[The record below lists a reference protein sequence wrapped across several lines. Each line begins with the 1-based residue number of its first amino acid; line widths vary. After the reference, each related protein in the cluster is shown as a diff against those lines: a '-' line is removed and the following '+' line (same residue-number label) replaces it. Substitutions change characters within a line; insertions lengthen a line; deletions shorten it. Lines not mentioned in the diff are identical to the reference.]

1 MAFKETSAACTAP
14 YDHDGVSQSFDKDIT
29 RTGSKVK
36 KKALLPPLSLMKP
49 TVSAA
54 FVTTPLYSCTPVL
67 DSIPSDR
74 PISVV
79 ELPPL
84 VAKVGP
90 GRATYDTK
98 WTKGPRLLASALG
111 TDIPIRTAVGMTAQS
126 LTRKDESIK
135 VTACYNKK
143 INTVNNGKAAKP
155 NKVPLTATEVL
166 HIFAKKRDLGE
177 LLLYYL
183 KEVEGD
189 SYRPYDLQV
198 VHSSEAGSEHY
209 IFTPN
214 SVLHVT
220 ERGFGG
226 IVSLAEWFRESVLW
240 TALQEIPFFRDFR
253 LQKAFTW
260 WHKSVRKIIFH
271 RRCQSLQNRLVI
283 AVPQFRNALLMFNRI
298 IEDVKGKHLLPQE
311 EIKTY
316 TMLEFKH
323 VLKDMNQEGFEILKQ
338 LSKFRFSILNKVR
351 DDCYKTQQEL
361 ELHMEYSKKPT
372 KCSEPIHLH
381 LAHQQDLKKE
391 LAQSESV
398 LKKLGKFVGLINQ
411 MTLQSLVTVTKQ
423 DAISFLN
430 HVLKRKKSEQG
441 CLFHT
446 KLCFGANTHL
456 AVDPP
461 VHLYQGALSEALLT
475 VGESIIQGN
484 RVHGCNYPLTR
495 GQLEWQISINDV
507 AKQVDKEQA
516 KIMQEAEIEILQLC
530 ESYSWLLDINL
541 FTSQWSQASLES
553 MKGQSSLLYE
563 ELIKKLRHW
572 TDRICT
578 FPSSVSTSNNLFIIQ
593 CTCIKE
599 NLVQQLRCIEEDV
612 LGQLVEQIKLLSESL
627 ISDLEGAAAEFK
639 AEPRDLH
646 DLSQYAL
653 KVRESVKMLA
663 DTQKRMEYI
672 HSLQDTV
679 CMNFRKMTDQ
689 EVTLEEKMLAMWDCF
704 ILLLK
709 QADSIV
715 CNQLPTMSHALDTMF
730 SFLVCD
736 LKNKVSKATSGPFLD
751 PTQSAEEI
759 VFTLNPMCEHVHNLN
774 AKLEQ
779 VSRTSQNLQEHPMD
793 MSILTTDIKK
803 FEARKELWELIAM
816 CKTWMEQW
824 KSLPFSEVV
833 VSQAQEKITQWKHQ
847 ALSLADMIPTN
858 DAVLQETLGLLE
870 SLSHQLSAMA
880 PLQSTTLKTKHWK
893 AIFKGMGLMYDPE
906 KMVMVADLM
915 SAQTEVDQKLITKI
929 CRAAKA
935 ESNMDQTFLKL
946 KQGWEARLF
955 QLDIFSPSVSQQCEP
970 HHESTEKEK
979 HREGRN
985 PNLVSASQPSPGD
998 VRFTII
1004 GLGLHIAEIENDLMT
1019 LSTMLKSPH
1028 AVECKRQMEE
1038 WMQSLQDLGKVLNL
1052 FNRYQQIWAFLTKMF
1067 HETSFCLQRVHL
1079 QEQFQPVDETFKE
1092 MMQSLSSDPH
1102 MLGFVHHKKEND
1114 RFHGKNLCQ
1123 ILIDGLS
1130 TMEAISINMTDQL
1143 DTLLVQFP
1151 RLWFLSDREVI
1162 QLLTFHPTPVMLQPF
1177 VRKCFK
1183 GVCCLEVDCG
1193 KPSNTQDIQSCGST
1207 VKMHRQMKV
1216 LGFFGSLQEHVTFL
1230 SPLKPNTNTLSWLC
1244 VFEKQ
1249 LKLAM
1254 VQLMKECAFVQSQL
1268 EPFSQDLAC
1277 DKNVSDKPSQIPDRR
1292 RIALPELDLLSEYPL
1307 QCLLVTEE
1315 VVWCTAVL
1323 QAFQESSPV
1332 KLRSIKA
1339 RNSAKL
1345 ENLGCSIRDGV
1356 KGAKSECL
1364 VSRYMMIC
1372 LRALVQMTMNHAQQ
1386 LSKLMEIQH
1395 VPLESSFEWL
1405 SLMKYKIS
1413 EDTNL
1418 KSSTDPTCFIDVLG
1432 HQLPYDYEYFGPEDW
1447 EMVHTQSTDRAILGI
1462 LLVLT
1467 SYRCGFM
1474 SGPSMAGKTKTV
1486 VHLGKALGRQV
1497 VNIQCSPDMRPV
1509 VVQRMLIGALQT
1521 GAWLLLDSVDSL
1533 KQEVLS
1539 ILGQHLEDIHQS
1551 FSMSTRNQNQN
1562 VNEEPK
1568 ERPVDFKNVVDQ
1580 ERNMV
1585 LAGKSISARLS
1596 YGCVLISSKG
1606 YPSEVPESL
1615 RYVTRPIALTH
1626 PDYRIIAEVMLT
1638 SIGFSEARSLS
1649 RHLVSLIS
1657 LAKDS
1662 NCLPDFITDDQSCY
1676 LVVLQRIIS
1685 ASEMHLQ
1692 QSVRQREMSD
1702 EARRL
1707 AAKQPDLISAQN
1719 VIGNIV
1725 EKNKKE
1731 TTMTPKFHNSHL
1743 SVIQGLMEE
1752 TAVVKAILSI
1762 VLPFLYEQKKAS
1774 KFFAIFKDTFPIVS
1788 QFPFFQLYIEE
1799 EEKNHLKDV
1808 VTEELQ
1814 RQGLQSYTETICNA
1828 LTLYQTIKYS
1838 QAVML
1843 LGPSGSGKTTC
1854 YSALAGALN
1863 FLASNARFEKDNLIE
1878 RDTPLAQPKTPDL
1891 TWNSVDTVVLFPNA
1905 MSHEELFGFFCDKRG
1920 WQDGAVSKVL
1930 RDSQQSEQKCTSC
1943 KNDKSDHMPIMKW
1956 LVMDGE
1962 PLRQPGWLDNLTTLC
1977 RPENPFMCL
1986 PSCETLLSQS
1996 HLKLLMETN
2005 KLCDASPS
2013 AVTCCSLVYFTGTD
2027 LWKAVWKTEMDAL
2040 SWEHKLDQKT
2050 LTFWNR
2056 LAEDLF
2062 SSTLSCLKEKHITSA
2077 IHYEGESSH
2086 VDGLQEIMSFFRV
2099 IHALLQHFG
2108 MELRKTES
2116 LPKKEKTDVVLN
2128 KTSTG
2133 CHTKQDL
2140 LARNLFLVAFI
2151 WGFSGHLHPR
2161 YWPQFDLLIRQALF
2175 SCRYKI
2181 MVPDEES
2188 VFEHFFNI
2196 ESKICPTNSMLTSV
2210 ITPKYVRYTFLLNLM
2225 LEANQPVL
2233 LAGEVGSGK
2242 TTVCKTLLSY
2252 DKPHISL
2259 PASPLLSSRDLRTLM
2274 DNIRYEK
2281 NPKNTKCSMIRQPR
2295 LLLFVDDL
2303 HEACDVF
2310 GKTSAALETL
2320 RQSVSTGEILI
2331 YDTYHFKLLSSRCI
2345 SYMATCCVFGSGNHQ
2360 SNVISSRLSRL
2371 FSIFVLPNLTMDV
2384 VFSIH
2389 SSRLKTWLKEMPL
2402 VSCEDMAHCII
2413 TATKNLYDAV
2423 CEQFQP
2429 TAQRPH
2435 FIFSQHDLQKVF
2447 LGMCLWQPNSLNT
2460 STMQEKENSLQDFPP
2475 VLSGPATLSLN
2486 IAHLWMHECM
2496 RTFSDRLCSE
2506 GECKSLVSLISIT
2519 ATTHYGIF
2527 LIDEVQ
2533 PANSDYPATTE
2544 SLSIQ
2549 TVPVDTAVPCKS
2561 MGHSVD
2567 ISDLLQEPMPAG
2579 QSDLNKCHTWT
2590 EPAPLS
2596 EENHSKQ
2603 AILKPLILQYMEE
2616 KVAKLVFVPELSE
2629 VLTSVNHNFSCFYQD
2644 QDLEFLQQ
2652 ELCAHI
2658 DREEEYNEQKVVN
2671 DYNVATRCILH
2682 RQRLNQLLHILRV
2695 LFIPGGHG
2703 LLIGSERGTGRK
2715 TTVRLAAYLMGYQ
2728 LMEVH
2733 PGNEN
2738 KLHDIL
2744 KEARNQ
2750 ARIKGVNVIILAHEG
2765 ISLSVRNELLV
2776 AMAHR
2781 TYPALSTDE
2790 ELRNL
2795 VSRVTAVMNSR
2806 RYVMDSWNFEKFLS
2820 QIHRNVHVFLLL
2832 PLTMPVNIETPA
2844 DKEIHA
2850 WNAQLTK
2857 ALSCSCCVEVYQPW
2871 SNQSLV
2877 EGAAHCLKACLHK
2890 REGERSEVSLPVAM
2904 AGIHQSACHYAS
2916 VHLTSQPFSPQTYME
2931 FIAHFAYLSKHMHKQ
2946 QQSQAN
2952 RVATALSH
2960 LDGIRNAAVVYKNDF
2975 LRLQEAVA
2983 MAQQHEK
2990 ELLGDIDFQMRRLKE
3005 CVEEENKLCNMEEKM
3020 IPVLLSGLKIQN
3032 CLDPSDLEE
3041 VRHYRDPPDGVVK
3054 IMDAI
3059 CLLFNHPPGWETA
3072 RQLFGQPNFYQE
3084 LEYFDHYSLT
3094 NEQLQQLG
3102 QIVHSPQF
3110 MPESVRE
3117 VSKACE
3123 SLCQWVQAVYE
3134 CCCMQH
3140 QLLVKQQFKEEARK
3154 KLYQATQD
3162 KKDAY
3167 HRLEYFKHQLQSV
3180 EEKLE
3185 EQILELHTAEQ
3196 SERDATN
3203 AAGLLDMHMRDW
3215 RIAAQELELN
3225 NQTLLGDALILAA
3238 VISYLGPFGPDTRTE
3253 LLSKWR
3259 ELCQSGSIEINPK
3272 DLRTSLFAHS
3282 DTESSHPPPGFPIT
3296 VSANLQLPVGRAL
3309 GVSQDA
3315 PSNRMVVKL
3324 LLWGCSRPW
3333 AQRWPLLAD
3342 TQQHQDISSQRL
3354 CIPGDNANLE
3364 KETECGMVICADD
3377 PELLDKLDQAAVKGL
3392 RVMVTHMER
3401 AVPTPQFLD
3410 RLARPSSGCCSQWF
3424 QSHIPPDI
3432 SHPNFCLFLCTNLPV
3447 KMLSDEIHPSI
3458 LAQVGVVDLSLSSEV
3473 IQELMLTQLLQSEC
3487 EELLSQQL
3495 RLKNDKQLLQK
3506 KLVSEEEALMDYI
3519 VQSDTSLLQDSD
3531 FLPRAA
3537 ACQEAMKNLQ
3547 AEIQQLSDE
3556 LEYHKSLLA
3565 VPRQLMR
3572 LAADLYQSLLGVSRL
3587 SPAYYFSLHGFITVM
3602 QEAFLMKDR
3611 PLVPYTILKMPKEVK
3626 AEVTNRMVTQMLL
3639 QYRPLLFKSHV
3650 AVLKLLVS
3658 LTRLQHNQLCSET
3671 ERVAFIRGFQ
3681 DIKHPLTHIKPC
3693 LLPPTLSPSTSAL
3706 PCWIPSH
3713 IHQEL
3718 LCLEKMPDFGG
3729 LIASLSAFQTQWQ
3742 EYLRFPSSTVAGAI
3756 PCCSHSHLS
3765 VLQRALLWKTVNP
3778 DCLEGLAEAMAAHH
3792 SFLPGQRG
3800 GTEAP
3805 YSGNPKALLQVL
3817 VKHKG
3822 PIILTLPSPS
3832 GDKSTNIQPLYL
3844 INTLAHCVA
3853 GTKQVQVKVIS
3864 LGALCDRDM
3873 ILSMLEKAVH
3883 EGHWLVFNNC
3893 HLFEQWDD
3901 KVVGRLRW
3909 LISSLRDNQ
3918 SLSHPCFQL
3927 WFITQEYKSCSI
3939 PAAIRLC
3946 AFPLVCDSPWDLKD
3960 ELSSSFREV
3969 VSIVQRKSQ
3978 WDVTADNKE
3987 LLLRCAIFHSV
3998 LLQRQSY
4005 KYLGQGRI
4013 YSWGQDDLL
4022 ALIDAHFSVANHC
4035 HDRFQALHYI
4045 AVNLVHGGHVLD
4057 SADFKVLESVAE
4069 TCFSRASPLLGSGP
4083 HILSDIII
4091 KPGDFDLSELLQ
4103 VLEKNSA
4110 NINEPLMQGFSGE
4123 IAAERIKINSQNLNI
4138 QLQASQTPLG
4148 SVRTLCPQLNPSAS
4162 LPAYNQAR
4170 DRLQTLK
4177 RYLTHKNKSMDS
4189 NAEAVSPSPLRDFLQ
4204 TELDDLIDLVHLLLS
4219 QLQHPVQYNTSTFAS
4234 LLELTDLSFL
4244 ERRAEL
4250 LSAYLLHLNTSDPP
4264 GAYRL
4269 SAFKNARGFLA
4280 AVMREA
4286 TLVNRKNCSDI
4297 VLHFQVL
4304 SDSTYP
4310 ASLPLDAVYLCGLEL
4325 SGASW
4330 DTQLGALQDTASPQP
4345 GSLPLVCVK
4354 AQVRSTNIAR
4364 NTSSDKSSPLKDA
4377 QVTQT
4382 SASNARQLPLYDCPL
4397 YLDRDRK
4404 RGNWGLADV
4413 NIITMVPLHSKLN
4426 PVLCNLRRV
4435 RVVSML

>member
-1 MAFKETSAACTAP
+1 M
-14 YDHDGVSQSFDKDIT
+14 
-29 RTGSKVK
+29 
-36 KKALLPPLSLMKP
+36 ALLKLSPLTDL
-49 TVSAA
+49 
-54 FVTTPLYSCTPVL
+54 
-67 DSIPSDR
+67 
-74 PISVV
+74 SVV
-79 ELPPL
+79 ELPRL
-84 VAKVGP
+84 VAKAGP

-98 WTKGPRLLASALG
+98 WTKGPRLMASALG
-111 TDIPIRTAVGMTAQS
+111 TDIPIRSAVGMTTQS
-126 LTRKDESIK
+126 LTRKDESIT

-143 INTVNNGKAAKP
+143 INTVNNGKATKP

-177 LLLYYL
+177 LVLYYL
-183 KEVEGD
+183 KEVDGD
-189 SYRPYDLQV
+189 SYRPYDLQT

-209 IFTPN
+209 IFSPN

-240 TALQEIPFFRDFR
+240 TALQEKPFFRDFR

-260 WHKSVRKIIFH
+260 WQKSVRKIIFH
-271 RRCQSLQNRLVI
+271 RRCQSLQCRLVI
-283 AVPQFRNALLMFNRI
+283 AVPQFRNALLMFNRM
-298 IEDVKGKHLLPQE
+298 IEEVKGKHLLPQE
-311 EIKTY
+311 ETKTY
-316 TMLEFKH
+316 TLQEFKH

-338 LSKFRFSILNKVR
+338 LSQYRSSILKKVR

-372 KCSEPIHLH
+372 KCYEPIHLH

-398 LKKLGKFVGLINQ
+398 LKKLGNFVGVINQ
-411 MTLQSLVTVTKQ
+411 MTLQSLVTRQ
-423 DAISFLN
+423 
-430 HVLKRKKSEQG
+430 KSEQG

-446 KLCFGANTHL
+446 KLCFGANSHL

-461 VHLYQGALSEALLT
+461 IHLYQGAVSEALLT
-475 VGESIIQGN
+475 VGESIIQMCDHCGFFLESNSSVFTSGLAQDLTSDSSHTEYTTENKNDDGTSVCRMFCCRQCLRDLPFRLPMAQGN
-484 RVHGCNYPLTR
+484 RMQGCYYPLTR

-507 AKQVDKEQA
+507 TKQVEKEQA
-516 KIMQEAEIEILQLC
+516 KIMQEAELEILQLC
-530 ESYSWLLDINL
+530 ESYSWLVDINL
-541 FTSQWSQASLES
+541 FTNQWSQVSLES
-553 MKGQSSLLYE
+553 LKGQSSSLYE
-563 ELIKKLRHW
+563 ELINKLRHW
-572 TDRICT
+572 TERICT
-578 FPSSVSTSNNLFIIQ
+578 FPASVSTSNNLFIIQ

-599 NLVQQLRCIEEDV
+599 NFGQQLRCIEEDV

-646 DLSQYAL
+646 DLSKYAL

-663 DTQKRMEYI
+663 DTQKRLEYI

-679 CMNFRKMTDQ
+679 CMNFRKMTEQ
-689 EVTLEEKMLAMWDCF
+689 EVTLKE
-704 ILLLK
+704 K

-730 SFLVCD
+730 SFLVGD
-736 LKNKVSKATSGPFLD
+736 LKNNVSKATSGPFLD
-751 PTQSAEEI
+751 PTQNAKEI
-759 VFTLNPMCEHVHNLN
+759 VFSLNPMCEHVHNLN
-774 AKLEQ
+774 AKLEKI
-779 VSRTSQNLQEHPMD
+779 SRTSQNLQEHPMD
-793 MSILTTDIKK
+793 MSILTPDIKK
-803 FEARKELWELIAM
+803 VEARKELWELIAM

-824 KSLPFSEVV
+824 KSLPFSEFV
-833 VSQAQEKITQWKHQ
+833 VSQAQEKTTQWKDQ
-847 ALSLADMIPTN
+847 ALSLAGIIATN
-858 DAVLQETLGLLE
+858 DAVLQEMLGLLE
-870 SLSHQLSAMA
+870 SLSPQLAAMA
-880 PLQSTTLKTKHWK
+880 QLQS
-893 AIFKGMGLMYDPE
+893 MGLMYDPE
-906 KMVMVADLM
+906 KKVMVADLM
-915 SAQTEVDQKLITKI
+915 SKQTEVDQKLITK
-929 CRAAKA
+929 
-935 ESNMDQTFLKL
+935 L
-946 KQGWEARLF
+946 
-955 QLDIFSPSVSQQCEP
+955 
-970 HHESTEKEK
+970 
-979 HREGRN
+979 
-985 PNLVSASQPSPGD
+985 
-998 VRFTII
+998 
-1004 GLGLHIAEIENDLMT
+1004 
-1019 LSTMLKSPH
+1019 
-1028 AVECKRQMEE
+1028 
-1038 WMQSLQDLGKVLNL
+1038 
-1052 FNRYQQIWAFLTKMF
+1052 
-1067 HETSFCLQRVHL
+1067 
-1079 QEQFQPVDETFKE
+1079 EQFQPVDETFKE

-1102 MLGFVHHKKEND
+1102 MLSFVHPKKEND

-1130 TMEAISINMTDQL
+1130 TMEAISIKLTDQL

-1162 QLLTFHPTPVMLQPF
+1162 QLLSFHPTPVMLQPF

-1183 GVCCLEVDCG
+1183 GVCWLDVDCG
-1193 KPSNTQDIQSCGST
+1193 KPSNTHDMQNCGAT
-1207 VKMHRQMKV
+1207 VKRHRQMKV

-1230 SPLKPNTNTLSWLC
+1230 SPLEPNISALAWLC

-1268 EPFSQDLAC
+1268 KPFSQDLAC
-1277 DKNVSDKPSQIPDRR
+1277 DKKGADNQSQIPDRR
-1292 RIALPELDLLSEYPL
+1292 RIVLPELDLLSEYPL
-1307 QCLLVTEE
+1307 QCLLVTKE

-1339 RNSAKL
+1339 HNSATL
-1345 ENLGCSIRDGV
+1345 EKLGCSIRDGV
-1356 KGAKSECL
+1356 KGAKRECL

-1372 LRALVQMTMNHAQQ
+1372 LRALVQITMNHAQQ

-1405 SLMKYKIS
+1405 SLMKYQIS

-1418 KSSTDPTCFIDVLG
+1418 KSNTDPTCFIDVLG
-1432 HQLPYDYEYFGPEDW
+1432 HRLPYDYEYFGPEDW

-1467 SYRCGFM
+1467 SYRCGFV
-1474 SGPSMAGKTKTV
+1474 SGPSMAGKKKTV

-1509 VVQRMLIGALQT
+1509 VVQRMLFGALQT
-1521 GAWLLLDSVDSL
+1521 GALLLLDSVDSL

-1539 ILGQHLEDIHQS
+1539 ILGQHLEDIYQS
-1551 FSMSTRNQNQN
+1551 FSMSTRNQNQI

-1568 ERPVDFKNVVDQ
+1568 ERPVVFKNIVDS
-1580 ERNMV
+1580 ECHMV
-1585 LAGKSISARLS
+1585 LAGKSISARLN

-1626 PDYRIIAEVMLT
+1626 PDYRLIAEVMLT

-1662 NCLPDFITDDQSCY
+1662 NCLPDFITDDQSRY

-1685 ASEMHLQ
+1685 ASEIHLQ
-1692 QSVRQREMSD
+1692 QSVRQREVSD

-1707 AAKQPDLISAQN
+1707 AAKQPDLTSAQN
-1719 VIGNIV
+1719 VFGNVV

-1731 TTMTPKFHNSHL
+1731 TKTTPKFHNSHL

-1774 KFFAIFKDTFPIVS
+1774 KFYVIFKETFPIVS

-1808 VTEELQ
+1808 VTEQLQ
-1814 RQGLQSYTETICNA
+1814 RQGLQSYTEMICNA
-1828 LTLYQTIKYS
+1828 LTLYQKIKYS

-1863 FLASNARFEKDNLIE
+1863 CLASNAKFDSDILIE

-1930 RDSQQSEQKCTSC
+1930 RDSQQSELKCTSC

-1962 PLRQPGWLDNLTTLC
+1962 PLWQPGWLDYLTTLC
-1977 RPENPFMCL
+1977 SPENPFLCL
-1986 PSCETLLSQS
+1986 PSCETLPSQS

-2005 KLCDASPS
+2005 NLCDASPS
-2013 AVTCCSLVYFTGTD
+2013 AVTRCSLVYFTGTD
-2027 LWKAVWKTEMDAL
+2027 LWKAVWKSEMDAL
-2040 SWEHKLDQKT
+2040 SLEHKLDQKT
-2050 LTFWNR
+2050 LTFWTR

-2062 SSTLSCLKEKHITSA
+2062 SSTLDCLREKDITSA
-2077 IHYEGESSH
+2077 IHDKGGSSKNP

-2108 MELRKTES
+2108 MELGKTEA
-2116 LPKKEKTDVVLN
+2116 LPNKDKTDMKLN
-2128 KTSTG
+2128 RTSLG

-2140 LARNLFLVAFI
+2140 LARNLFLVAYV

-2161 YWPQFDLLIRQALF
+2161 YWPQFDLLSRQVLF

-2181 MVPDEES
+2181 VVPDEES

-2242 TTVCKTLLSY
+2242 TTLCKTLLSY

-2274 DNIRYEK
+2274 DNISYEK
-2281 NPKNTKCSMIRQPR
+2281 NPKNTKGSTIRQPR

-2320 RQSVSTGEILI
+2320 RQSMSTGEIL
-2331 YDTYHFKLLSSRCI
+2331 TYETHYFKLLSSRCI
-2345 SYMATCCVFGSGNHQ
+2345 TYMATCCVFGSGNHQ

-2384 VFSIH
+2384 IFSIH
-2389 SSRLKTWLKEMPL
+2389 SPRLKTWLKEMPL
-2402 VSCEDMAHCII
+2402 NQTCEDMAHCII

-2435 FIFSQHDLQKVF
+2435 FIFSHHDLQKVF
-2447 LGMCLWQPNSLNT
+2447 LGMCLWQPRAPNT
-2460 STMQEKENSLQDFPP
+2460 STMQEKENWLPDFPP
-2475 VLSGPATLSLN
+2475 FLSGPATLSLN

-2506 GECKSLVSLISIT
+2506 DECKSLVSLISMT

-2527 LIDEVQ
+2527 LIDEAQ
-2533 PANSDYPATTE
+2533 PASSDYPATTE

-2549 TVPVDTAVPCKS
+2549 TVPVDTAVTCKPK
-2561 MGHSVD
+2561 GQSVD
-2567 ISDLLQEPMPAG
+2567 ISDLQEPMPAG
-2579 QSDLNKCHTWT
+2579 QSDLKKCHTLT

-2596 EENHSKQ
+2596 EGNHSKQ
-2603 AILKPLILQYMEE
+2603 AILKPLILQYMED
-2616 KVAKLVFVPELSE
+2616 KVAKLVFGPELSE
-2629 VLTSVNHNFSCFYQD
+2629 ALTSVNHNFSCFYQD
-2644 QDLEFLQQ
+2644 QDLDLLQQ

-2671 DYNVATRCILH
+2671 DYDVATRCILH

-2695 LFIPGGHG
+2695 FLISGGHG

-2738 KLHDIL
+2738 KLHEIL

-2750 ARIKGVNVIILAHEG
+2750 ARMEGVNVIILAHEG
-2765 ISLSVRNELLV
+2765 ISLSVRKELLV

-2781 TYPALSTDE
+2781 TYPGLNTDE

-2795 VSRVTAVMNSR
+2795 VSRVTAVKNSR

-2832 PLTMPVNIETPA
+2832 PLTMPVNSETPA
-2844 DKEIHA
+2844 HKEIHA

-2890 REGERSEVSLPVAM
+2890 REGERPEVSLSVAM

-2931 FIAHFAYLSKHMHKQ
+2931 FIAHFGYLSKHMHKQ

-2952 RVATALSH
+2952 RVAIALSY
-2960 LDGIRNAAVVYKNDF
+2960 LDGIRNAAVEYKKDF

-2990 ELLGDIDFQMRRLKE
+2990 ELLGAIDYQMRRLEEAQKT

-3059 CLLFNHPPGWETA
+3059 CLLFNRPPGWETA
-3072 RQLFGQPNFYQE
+3072 KQLFGQPNFFQE
-3084 LEYFDHYSLT
+3084 LEFFDRYSLT

-3102 QIVHSPQF
+3102 QIVDSPEF

-3134 CCCMQH
+3134 CCRMQH
-3140 QLLVKQQFKEEARK
+3140 LLLVKQQFKEEARK
-3154 KLYQATQD
+3154 RLYQAIQD
-3162 KKDAY
+3162 KKDAC

-3180 EEKLE
+3180 KEKLE
-3185 EQILELHTAEQ
+3185 EQILELHTAER
-3196 SERDATN
+3196 SEREATE
-3203 AAGLLDMHMRDW
+3203 AAGLLEMHMRDW
-3215 RIAAQELELN
+3215 RAAAQELELN
-3225 NQTLLGDALILAA
+3225 NQSLLGDALIMAA

-3272 DLRTSLFAHS
+3272 DLRTSLFTHS
-3282 DTESSHPPPGFPIT
+3282 DTEPSHPPPGFPIT
-3296 VSANLQLPVGRAL
+3296 VSANMQLPVGRAL
-3309 GVSQDA
+3309 GINHDA
-3315 PSNRMVVKL
+3315 PLNRMVVKL

-3333 AQRWPLLAD
+3333 TQRWPLLAD
-3342 TQQHQDISSQRL
+3342 TQQHQDISSQSL
-3354 CIPGDNANLE
+3354 CLPGDNANLE
-3364 KETECGMVICADD
+3364 KETECGIVVCADD

-3410 RLARPSSGCCSQWF
+3410 RLTCPARCCSQWF
-3424 QSHIPPDI
+3424 KGHIQP
-3432 SHPNFCLFLCTNLPV
+3432 SHPEFCLFLCTNLPV

-3458 LAQVGVVDLSLSSEV
+3458 LAQVGVVDLSLSSEE

-3495 RLKNDKQLLQK
+3495 QLQNDKQLLQK

-3537 ACQEAMKNLQ
+3537 AGQEAMKNLQ

-3611 PLVPYTILKMPKEVK
+3611 PLVPYTILKMPKEVI
-3626 AEVTNRMVTQMLL
+3626 AEVTNRMVTQLLL

-3671 ERVAFIRGFQ
+3671 ERMAFIRGFQ
-3681 DIKHPLTHIKPC
+3681 DIKHPLTHITPC
-3693 LLPPTLSPSTSAL
+3693 LLPPTLSPSTNAL
-3706 PCWIPSH
+3706 PSWIPSH
-3713 IHQEL
+3713 IHPEL
-3718 LCLEKMPDFGG
+3718 LCLEKMPGFSG
-3729 LIASLSAFQTQWQ
+3729 LIASLAAFPTQWQ
-3742 EYLRFPSSTVAGAI
+3742 EYLRFPSATVAGAI

-3792 SFLPGQRG
+3792 PFLPGQRG

-3805 YSGNPKALLQVL
+3805 YSENPEALLQVL

-3864 LGALCDRDM
+3864 LGALCDRDR
-3873 ILSMLEKAVH
+3873 ILSMLEKAVN

-3893 HLFEQWDD
+3893 HLFAQWDD
-3901 KVVGRLRW
+3901 KVVARLRW
-3909 LISSLRDNQ
+3909 LISSLRENH
-3918 SLSHPCFQL
+3918 SLIHPCFQL
-3927 WFITQEYKSCSI
+3927 WFITQEYASCSI
-3939 PAAIRLC
+3939 PAALRMC

-3960 ELSSSFREV
+3960 ELSCSFCEV
-3969 VSIVQRKSQ
+3969 VSIMQRKSQ

-4022 ALIDAHFSVANHC
+4022 ALIDAHFSVASHC
-4035 HDRFQALHYI
+4035 HDRFKALHCI

-4069 TCFSRASPLLGSGP
+4069 TCFSRASPLWGSGP

-4091 KPGDFDLSELLQ
+4091 KPGNFDLSVLLQ

-4110 NINEPLMQGFSGE
+4110 NINDPLMQGFSGE
-4123 IAAERIKINSQNLNI
+4123 VAAERIKINSQNLNL

-4148 SVRTLCPQLNPSAS
+4148 TAKSLCPQLNPSAS
-4162 LPAYNQAR
+4162 LPAYSQAK
-4170 DRLQTLK
+4170 DRLQALK
-4177 RYLTHKNKSMDS
+4177 SYLAHKNKSMDS

-4204 TELDDLIDLVHLLLS
+4204 TELDDLIDLVCLLLS
-4219 QLQHPVQYNTSTFAS
+4219 QLQHPVQYNTPTFAS
-4234 LLELTDLSFL
+4234 LLELTDLSCL

-4280 AVMREA
+4280 ALMREA
-4286 TLVNRKNCSDI
+4286 TLVNRKNSSDI
-4297 VLHFQVL
+4297 ALHFQVL
-4304 SDSTYP
+4304 STCP
-4310 ASLPLDAVYLCGLEL
+4310 ASLTLDAVYLCGLEL
-4325 SGASW
+4325 RGASW
-4330 DTQLGALQDTASPQP
+4330 DTQLGALQDTASPKP

-4354 AQVRSTNIAR
+4354 AQVRSTNIAQ

-4382 SASNARQLPLYDCPL
+4382 SASNNPQLPLYDCPL

-4413 NIITMVPLHSKLN
+4413 NIITMVPLNTKLN